1 MSALTGC
8 TRLVVCVCDQA
19 WMTVWAESPTEGLQD
34 ADECIQED
42 KDANLWQLRRACSMH
57 RVYVIP
63 LCRMNVVHFLDKDFM

>member
-34 ADECIQED
+34 ADESIQED

-57 RVYVIP
+57 RVYVVP
-63 LCRMNVVHFLDKDFM
+63 CAG

>member
-34 ADECIQED
+34 ADESIQED
-42 KDANLWQLRRACSMH
+42 KDVNLWPLHRVCSMH
-57 RVYVIP
+57 RVH
-63 LCRMNVVHFLDKDFM
+63 VVTCAG